1 MTAMDGS
8 GLPQVNGQRVKC
20 LLFHINKRSSYS
32 ANITEIIFRN
42 EEQSKSMI

>member
-32 ANITEIIFRN
+32 TNITEIKFRN
-42 EEQSKSMI
+42 KEQRERV